1 MVDESQD
8 EELKQVSLGGSDAI
22 GDVSEL
28 SMQPPLSTSSP
39 IQQNPNGQAYQE
51 QVLGI
56 NDVEFAVLAGAGGS
70 PEM

>member
-22 GDVSEL
+22 GDVSEA

-39 IQQNPNGQAYQE
+39 VQQAPTGQAYQE
-51 QVLGI
+51 
-56 NDVEFAVLAGAGGS
+56 
-70 PEM
+70 

>member
-39 IQQNPNGQAYQE
+39 IQRAPNEQVYQE
-51 QVLGI
+51 QILGI
-56 NDVEFAVLAGAGGS
+56 NDVEFAVLAGAGSS